1 MTRKKADLHGSNWG
15 KRNKSV
21 HYPFFSASSACHFPT
36 FLPVSTL
43 YIDMQLNLP
52 FHIKPVH
59 TLLAAF
65 ALLAIA
71 VMLFFYNN
79 PVAAENRHSDT
90 SEGAG
95 AFHSPLMCI

>member
-1 MTRKKADLHGSNWG
+1 MRLK
-15 KRNKSV
+15 
-21 HYPFFSASSACHFPT
+21 
-36 FLPVSTL
+36 
-43 YIDMQLNLP
+43 LP

-71 VMLFFYNN
+71 TLLFFYSK
-79 PVAAENRHSDT
+79 PVPVENRHSET

-95 AFHSPLMCI
+95 SFHSPLMCI